1 MLSKDT
7 LDFFEEGILEQYP
20 HDKMLNAYKDIARDV
35 SHCYKIS
42 QVVDCSM
49 VIGHLMTK
57 YPLDDDYIKH
67 LKGLLSKLRT
77 TMKGERTDD
86 RYKR

>member
-7 LDFFEEGILEQYP
+7 LSFFGEGILEQYP

-35 SHCYKIS
+35 SRAYGIS
-42 QVVDCSM
+42 HVIDCSM

-67 LKGLLSKLRT
+67 LKGLLKKMRINARRGLYDS
-77 TMKGERTDD
+77 
-86 RYKR
+86 RY